1 MGSDARRAPERGH
14 DVARLGAPRLAAQ
27 KKSLIA
33 SERDEAARAAWRQ
46 EADGLDSAQFVFVDE
61 SGPHTSLTRLRARA
75 PRGKRAVGTVPRN
88 HGPNVTLF
96 AALTPQGI
104 GPAMVVTGGA
114 DRPACETYVRQLL
127 VPSLHAGQV
136 VVMDRLNVHRGTAI
150 QALIEE
156 AGCRLLLLPSYS
168 PDFNPI
174 EQAFAKIKTQLRTT
188 EARTFEALVAAIGH
202 ALDTVTPADARGCFA
217 HCGFPLTHQLL

>member
-1 MGSDARRAPERGH
+1 
-14 DVARLGAPRLAAQ
+14 
-27 KKSLIA
+27 
-33 SERDEAARAAWRQ
+33 
-46 EADGLDSAQFVFVDE
+46 
-61 SGPHTSLTRLRARA
+61 
-75 PRGKRAVGTVPRN
+75 VGRVPRN

-127 VPSLHAGQV
+127 VPSLRSGQV
-136 VVMDRLNVHRGTAI
+136 VVMDRLNVHRGAAI

-168 PDFNPI
+168 PDVHPI

-188 EARTFEALVAAIGH
+188 KARTFETLVAAIGQ

-217 HCGFPLTHQLL
+217 HCGFPLTH

>member
-1 MGSDARRAPERGH
+1 
-14 DVARLGAPRLAAQ
+14 
-27 KKSLIA
+27 
-33 SERDEAARAAWRQ
+33 
-46 EADGLDSAQFVFVDE
+46 
-61 SGPHTSLTRLRARA
+61 
-75 PRGKRAVGTVPRN
+75 VGTVPRN

-114 DRPACETYVRQLL
+114 DRLACETYVRHLL
-127 VPSLHAGQV
+127 VPSLRSGQV
-136 VVMDRLNVHRGTAI
+136 VIMDRLNVHRGAAI
-150 QALIEE
+150 QALIEG

-174 EQAFAKIKTQLRTT
+174 EQAFAKIKTQLRAV
-188 EARTFEALVAAIGH
+188 EARTFDTLVTVIGH

-217 HCGFPLTHQLL
+217 HCGFTLTNQLL

>member
-1 MGSDARRAPERGH
+1 
-14 DVARLGAPRLAAQ
+14 V
-27 KKSLIA
+27 
-33 SERDEAARAAWRQ
+33 
-46 EADGLDSAQFVFVDE
+46 LDPAQFVFVDE
-61 SGPHTSLTRLRARA
+61 SGTHTSLTRQRARA
-75 PRGKRAVGTVPRN
+75 PRGERAVGRVPRN
-88 HGPNVTLF
+88 HGPNVTVF

-127 VPSLHAGQV
+127 VPSLRSGQV
-136 VVMDRLNVHRGTAI
+136 VVMDRLNVHRAAAI
-150 QALIEE
+150 QALIEG

-188 EARTFEALVAAIGH
+188 EARTFDTLVAAIGQ
-202 ALDTVTPADARGCFA
+202 ALDTVTAADARGCFA
-217 HCGFPLTHQLL
+217 HCGFPLSNQLL